1 MKSKSKNKT
10 TQQSTQTQTSTGN
23 TTAASQAYEQ
33 GIGQAFNTAAPEIG
47 YSAAAR
53 HQRVDENDPFNN
65 PWTMNDSPEVRDAQN
80 YARHSNIDQETG
92 QLYKEDAA
100 RRREAKVGHQGALAG
115 LLASNTTTGSSSGS
129 GTFQGE
135 QTQPWGP
142 ALIGAVG
149 TAAGGLLGGPLM

>member
-1 MKSKSKNKT
+1 VKSKSKNKT
-10 TQQSTQTQTSTGN
+10 TQQGTQTQTSTGN

-53 HQRVDENDPFNN
+53 HQRVDEGYDN
-65 PWTMNDSPEVRDAQN
+65 PWSMNDSPEVREAQS
-80 YARHSNIDQETG
+80 YTRHSNIDQETG

-115 LLASNTTTGSSSGS
+115 LLASNTTTGSSTGS
-129 GTFQGE
+129 GTFVGE

-149 TAAGGLLGGPLM
+149 TAAGGFLG